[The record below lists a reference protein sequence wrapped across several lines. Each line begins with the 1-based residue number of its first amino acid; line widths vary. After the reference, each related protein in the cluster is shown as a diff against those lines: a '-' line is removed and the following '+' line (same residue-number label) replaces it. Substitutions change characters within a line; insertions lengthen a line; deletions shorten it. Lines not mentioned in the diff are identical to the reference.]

1 MLRFILRR
9 LMLLPLL
16 LAAASILIFSMPYII
31 GVDPVKSIVRARIG
45 ERDISP
51 EAIERFR
58 VELGLDQPLPV
69 QYVTWVGQLSR
80 GDLGFSYVSRTPVSE
95 IIWRGFRISALLT
108 GITIGLAFVLSI
120 PLGMLAA
127 LFRDRWPDRL
137 IVFLS
142 QIGVVMP
149 SYVLGPLLVLL
160 FGLQWGLLP
169 SAGWRGPSFVVL
181 PVITLLMRPLAYF
194 LQVVR
199 SSALDVLNA
208 EYIRTARAKGLHERT
223 VVGIHVLLNSLI
235 PVVTLAGVW
244 LGSSIGG
251 SVIVE
256 VIFAIP
262 GLGRIMYDASI
273 AGDIPLMQASL
284 ILFISIVVVV
294 NMLTDFVYAL
304 LNPTIR
310 LS

>member
-9 LMLLPLL
+9 LMVLPLL
-16 LAAASILIFSMPYII
+16 LAIASVLIFALPYMI
-31 GVDPVKSIVRARIG
+31 GVDPVKSIIRARIG

-51 EAIERFR
+51 EAVERFR

-69 QYVTWVGQLSR
+69 QYFSWLGQLVR
-80 GDLGFSYVSRTPVSE
+80 GDLGYSYVSRTPVSE

-108 GITIGLAFVLSI
+108 GLTIGLAFVLAI
-120 PLGMLAA
+120 PLGLTAA
-127 LFRDRWPDRL
+127 LHRDRWPDHL

-142 QIGVVMP
+142 QIGVVLP

-160 FGLQWGLLP
+160 FGLHWGLLP
-169 SAGWRGPSFVVL
+169 SAGWRGPTFVIL
-181 PVITLLMRPLAYF
+181 PVLTLLLRPLAYF
-194 LQVVR
+194 LQVMR
-199 SSALDVLNA
+199 SSVLDVLSA
-208 EYIRTARAKGLHERT
+208 EYILTARAKGLHERT
-223 VVGIHVLLNSLI
+223 VIGVHVLRNSLI

-273 AGDIPLMQASL
+273 AGDLPLMQASL
-284 ILFISIVVVV
+284 ILFITIVVIV

>member
-1 MLRFILRR
+1 MFRFILRR
-9 LMLLPLL
+9 LMMLPLL
-16 LAAASILIFSMPYII
+16 LAIASVLIFSLPYLI

-51 EAIERFR
+51 EAVERFR

-69 QYVTWVGQLSR
+69 QYFTWLGQLAR

-108 GITIGLAFVLSI
+108 GVTIGLAFLLAI
-120 PLGMLAA
+120 PLGILAA
-127 LFRDRWPDRL
+127 LYRDRWPDRL

-142 QIGVVMP
+142 QIGVVIP

-181 PVITLLMRPLAYF
+181 PVLTLLLRPLAYF
-194 LQVVR
+194 LQVMR
-199 SSALDVLNA
+199 SSVLDVLNA
-208 EYIRTARAKGLHERT
+208 EYIRTARAKGLRERT
-223 VVGIHVLLNSLI
+223 VIGVHVLRNSLI

-273 AGDIPLMQASL
+273 AGDLPLMQAGL
-284 ILFISIVVVV
+284 ILFISIVVFV
-294 NMLTDFVYAL
+294 NTLTDFVYAL

>member
-1 MLRFILRR
+1 MIRFVLRR
-9 LMLLPLL
+9 LMLLPIL
-16 LAAASILIFSMPYII
+16 LAIASVLIFALPYII
-31 GVDPVKSIVRARIG
+31 GVDPVKSIIRARIG

-51 EAIERFR
+51 EAVERFR
-58 VELGLDQPLPV
+58 VELGLDEPLPV
-69 QYVTWVGQLSR
+69 QYFTWLGQLAR

-95 IIWRGFRISALLT
+95 IIWRGFRVSAVLT
-108 GITIGLAFVLSI
+108 GLSIGLAFVLSI
-120 PLGMLAA
+120 PLGLLAA

-142 QIGVVMP
+142 QVGVVMP
-149 SYVLGPLLVLL
+149 SYVLGPLLVL
-160 FGLQWGLLP
+160 FFCLQLGLLP

-181 PVITLLMRPLAYF
+181 PVLTLLFRPLAYF
-194 LQVVR
+194 LQVMR
-199 SSALDVLNA
+199 SSVLDVMKA
-208 EYIRTARAKGLHERT
+208 EYIRPARAKGLHERT
-223 VVGIHVLLNSLI
+223 VVGVHVLRNSLI
-235 PVVTLAGVW
+235 PVITLAGVW

-273 AGDIPLMQASL
+273 AGDLPLMQASL
-284 ILFISIVVVV
+284 ILFISIVVLV
-294 NMLTDFVYAL
+294 NTLTDFIYAL

>member
-9 LMLLPLL
+9 LMLLPLML
-16 LAAASILIFSMPYII
+16 VVASILIFALPYII

-51 EAIERFR
+51 EAVERFR
-58 VELGLDQPLPV
+58 VELGLDRPLPV
-69 QYVTWVGQLSR
+69 QYFTWLGQLAR
-80 GDLGFSYVSRTPVSE
+80 GDLGYSFVSRTPVNE

-108 GITIGLAFVLSI
+108 GLTIGLAFLLSI
-120 PLGMLAA
+120 PLGVLAA
-127 LFRDRWPDRL
+127 LYRDRWPDRL

-142 QIGVVMP
+142 QIGIVTP

-169 SAGWRGPSFVVL
+169 SSGWRGPSFVVL
-181 PVITLLMRPLAYF
+181 PVLTLLLRPLAYF
-194 LQVVR
+194 LQVMRASV
-199 SSALDVLNA
+199 LDVLGA
-208 EYIRTARAKGLHERT
+208 EYILMARAKGLHERT
-223 VVGIHVLLNSLI
+223 VVGVHVLRNSLI

-262 GLGRIMYDASI
+262 GLGRIMFDASI
-273 AGDIPLMQASL
+273 AGDLPLMQASL
-284 ILFISIVVVV
+284 ILFISIVVIV
-294 NMLTDFVYAL
+294 NTLTDFVYAL

>member
-9 LMLLPLL
+9 LMLLPFL
-16 LAAASILIFSMPYII
+16 LAIASVLIFALPYII
-31 GVDPVKSIVRARIG
+31 GVDPVKSIIRARIG

-51 EAIERFR
+51 EAVERFR
-58 VELGLDQPLPV
+58 AELGLDEPLPV
-69 QYVTWVGQLSR
+69 QYLTWLGQLSR
-80 GDLGFSYVSRTPVSE
+80 GDLGYSYVSRTPVSE
-95 IIWRGFRISALLT
+95 IIWRGFRVSVLLT
-108 GITIGLAFVLSI
+108 GVTIGLAFVLSI
-120 PLGMLAA
+120 PLGTLAA
-127 LFRDRWPDRL
+127 LYQNRWPDRL
-137 IVFLS
+137 IVFMS
-142 QIGVVMP
+142 QVGIVMP

-169 SAGWRGPSFVVL
+169 SAGWRGPTFVVL
-181 PVITLLMRPLAYF
+181 PVLTLLMRPLAYF
-194 LQVVR
+194 LQVMR
-199 SSALDVLNA
+199 SSVLDVLGA
-208 EYIRTARAKGLHERT
+208 EYVLTARAKGLHEQT
-223 VVGIHVLLNSLI
+223 VIGVHVLRNSLI

-273 AGDIPLMQASL
+273 AGDLPLMQASL
-284 ILFISIVVVV
+284 ILFITIVVVV

-304 LNPTIR
+304 LNPAIR